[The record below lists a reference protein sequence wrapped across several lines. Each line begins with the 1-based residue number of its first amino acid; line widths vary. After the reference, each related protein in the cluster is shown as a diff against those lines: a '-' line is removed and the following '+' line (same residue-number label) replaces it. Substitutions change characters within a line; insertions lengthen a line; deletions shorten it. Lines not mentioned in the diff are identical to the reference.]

1 LQCECARIQQ
11 ANNLFDLWE
20 SLRGRIT
27 NSAKKVATALAGAAA
42 GMKLKGEKMLLEK
55 QQ

>member
-1 LQCECARIQQ
+1 MRPHSTSEQLVR
-11 ANNLFDLWE
+11 
-20 SLRGRIT
+20 SLGIFEGSNT